1 MKSKINENAPEKRG
15 VLLNNGED
23 FLNEDLTNEDE
34 KAAVIAQKQIFI
46 ADKEEKFDAREDVM
60 R

>member
-23 FLNEDLTNEDE
+23 FLNENLTNEDE
-34 KAAVIAQKQIFI
+34 KAAVVAQKQIFI
-46 ADKEEKFDAREDVM
+46 ADKFYPRADVFL
-60 R
+60 